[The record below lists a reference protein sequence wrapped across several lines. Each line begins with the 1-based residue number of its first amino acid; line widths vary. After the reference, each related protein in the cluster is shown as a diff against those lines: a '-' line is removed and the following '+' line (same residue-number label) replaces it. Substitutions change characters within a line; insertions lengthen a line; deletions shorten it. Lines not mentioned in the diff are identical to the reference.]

1 MIIKRKNERSSR
13 SFRVSE
19 LIRKS
24 ISKVLVKNELPLDE
38 PFKFPISVT
47 KVEMNSDL
55 KIAYIYVTS
64 HDEINK
70 KDMIQRLNLCKHYL
84 SREIT
89 NYISLKYSPKLLF
102 RYDESLLNL
111 LKIEELLQSEK
122 VLKDINN
129 N

>member
-47 KVEMNSDL
+47 KVKMNSDL

-64 HDEINK
+64 HDEINN
-70 KDMIQRLNLCKHYL
+70 KDMIQKLNLCKHYL

-89 NYISLKYSPKLLF
+89 NY
-102 RYDESLLNL
+102 
-111 LKIEELLQSEK
+111 
-122 VLKDINN
+122 
-129 N
+129 

>member
-122 VLKDINN
+122 VLKDITNN
-129 N
+129 

>member
-64 HDEINK
+64 HDEINN

>member
-38 PFKFPISVT
+38 PFKFPINVT

>member
-24 ISKVLVKNELPLDE
+24 IRKVLVKNELPLDE

-64 HDEINK
+64 HDEINN

>member
-47 KVEMNSDL
+47 KVQINSDL

-64 HDEINK
+64 HDEINN
-70 KDMIQRLNLCKHYL
+70 KDMIHKLNLCKHYL

-89 NYISLKYSPKLLF
+89 NYISLKHSPKLLF
-102 RYDESLLNL
+102 RYDKSLLNL
-111 LKIEELLQSEK
+111 LKIEELLKSEK

>member
-64 HDEINK
+64 HDEINN
-70 KDMIQRLNLCKHYL
+70 KDMIHKLNLCKHYL

-89 NYISLKYSPKLLF
+89 NYISLKHSPKLLF
-102 RYDESLLNL
+102 RYDKSLLNL
-111 LKIEELLQSEK
+111 LKIEELLKSEK

>member
-13 SFRVSE
+13 SYRVSE

-47 KVEMNSDL
+47 KVKMNSDL

-64 HDEINK
+64 HDEINN
-70 KDMIQRLNLCKHYL
+70 KDMIQKLNLCKHYL

-111 LKIEELLQSEK
+111 LKIEELLKSEK

>member
-64 HDEINK
+64 HDEINN
-70 KDMIQRLNLCKHYL
+70 KDMIQKLNLCKHYL

-111 LKIEELLQSEK
+111 LKIEELLKSEK